1 MMKSHD
7 NRMKLLCD
15 PAFPKLLSFFEVPD
29 RESKAMQQYRQIGM
43 DVCWADPA

>member
-1 MMKSHD
+1 
-7 NRMKLLCD
+7 MKLLSD

-29 RESKAMQQYRQIGM
+29 NETSMMQRYRQIGM